1 MQDTSQHEQI
11 SHDHS
16 QDIKTSSV
24 RWKFFTALIVF
35 GLVVFFEYLYS
46 AKQQT
51 LKTSEELVQLN
62 PNFQEETNADIKEI
76 QEMLVQNPGD
86 TSLMRGLALKY
97 YALGD
102 YQKAKETLEQAIV
115 VDPNDALSYSV
126 LGDVLKDMGD
136 LVVAEENYKKAIARD
151 PSYAPTYT
159 KLIDFYKSQD
169 RTEELEK
176 LYLDA
181 IENTQDSFLM
191 KQYAIFLEGQ
201 GNYQGAI
208 DYWKLALEQEDE
220 NAELIQAEIERLE
233 KLQKGQ

>member
-1 MQDTSQHEQI
+1 MQDTSQDEQVF
-11 SHDHS
+11 HDHT
-16 QDIKTSSV
+16 QDGKTASV
-24 RWKFFTALIVF
+24 RWKFFTVLIIF
-35 GLVVFFEYLYS
+35 GLVVLVGYLYS
-46 AKQQT
+46 TKQRG

-62 PNFQEETNADIKEI
+62 PNFPEETNADIKEI

-102 YQKAKETLEQAIV
+102 YKKAKEILEQAIV

-136 LVVAEENYKKAIARD
+136 LLVAEENYKKSIARD
-151 PSYAPTYT
+151 LSYAPTYT

-169 RTEELEK
+169 RTQELEK

-220 NAELIQAEIERLE
+220 NAELIQAEIARLE
-233 KLQKGQ
+233 KLQSGQ